1 MTQDGGETW
10 TDLTNRFTGV
20 PKGSWVPQI
29 TASTYSAGEAFV
41 VINNYRRNDWKP
53 YVFRT
58 TNFGKSWRKIVDDD
72 KVWGYALCMVQDPVE
87 PNLMFLGT
95 EFGLYLSIDGTKNW
109 TKWTHGY
116 PTVSTIDLKIHPRE
130 HDLVI
135 GTFGRAAYVLDDIRP
150 LRALAAEGTGILNN
164 HLHFFQ
170 PPTAVLAIHRQAS
183 GTRFNANAMFSGENR
198 DGGAMISFIYN
209 PPEDKQG
216 GKPEPSKSEGK
227 RPDKSDV
234 RPKKDN
240 VKIEILNAKNDVI
253 RTLQVEAESGFNRT
267 MWGLR
272 RKGVRSAGGRGWGGQ
287 MRQDQEPPGPPVL
300 PGDYTVRMSHAKD
313 TVSQMVN
320 VITDPRVDIYS
331 RNLEELQPL
340 YDRQMELAELMGKTI
355 KQLREAKETIE
366 SVNKLLDPKQNKNH
380 KELKTL
386 GKDAQEKIEE
396 LEKLIVNPRGRQ
408 GISRNPKVLS
418 TQVGMLNRYLYSN
431 TTGRNETHNILL
443 THAEK
448 ETEKVLDQVNGFF
461 DKEWADYENAVES
474 ARLSPFKNYEPLKV
488 K

>member
-1 MTQDGGETW
+1 
-10 TDLTNRFTGV
+10 
-20 PKGSWVPQI
+20 
-29 TASTYSAGEAFV
+29 
-41 VINNYRRNDWKP
+41 
-53 YVFRT
+53 
-58 TNFGKSWRKIVDDD
+58 
-72 KVWGYALCMVQDPVE
+72 
-87 PNLMFLGT
+87 
-95 EFGLYLSIDGTKNW
+95 
-109 TKWTHGY
+109 
-116 PTVSTIDLKIHPRE
+116 
-130 HDLVI
+130 
-135 GTFGRAAYVLDDIRP
+135 
-150 LRALAAEGTGILNN
+150 
-164 HLHFFQ
+164 
-170 PPTAVLAIHRQAS
+170 
-183 GTRFNANAMFSGENR
+183 
-198 DGGAMISFIYN
+198 
-209 PPEDKQG
+209 
-216 GKPEPSKSEGK
+216 
-227 RPDKSDV
+227 
-234 RPKKDN
+234 
-240 VKIEILNAKNDVI
+240 
-253 RTLQVEAESGFNRT
+253 
-267 MWGLR
+267 
-272 RKGVRSAGGRGWGGQ
+272 

-300 PGDYTVRMSHAKD
+300 PGEYTVRISHAKD

-320 VITDPRVDIYS
+320 VITDPRVDIYP

>member
-1 MTQDGGETW
+1 
-10 TDLTNRFTGV
+10 
-20 PKGSWVPQI
+20 
-29 TASTYSAGEAFV
+29 
-41 VINNYRRNDWKP
+41 
-53 YVFRT
+53 
-58 TNFGKSWRKIVDDD
+58 
-72 KVWGYALCMVQDPVE
+72 
-87 PNLMFLGT
+87 MFLGT
-95 EFGLYLSIDGTKNW
+95 EFGLYLSIDGAKNW

-150 LRALAAEGTGILNN
+150 LRALAAEGTEILNK
-164 HLHFFQ
+164 HLYLFQ
-170 PPTAVLAIHRQAS
+170 PPTAVLAIRRQAS

-198 DGGAMISFIYN
+198 GGGAMLSFIYN
-209 PPEDKQG
+209 PSKNERED
-216 GKPEPSKSEGK
+216 ESESRK
-227 RPDKSDV
+227 REGPDRGKSDAQ
-234 RPKKDN
+234 PKKDK
-240 VKIEILNAKNDVI
+240 VKVEILNARDDVI
-253 RTLQVEAESGFNRT
+253 RTLQVEAESGLNRT
-267 MWGLR
+267 TWGLR
-272 RKGVRSAGGRGWGGQ
+272 RKGVRSAGGQGWGGQ

-300 PGDYTVRMSHAKD
+300 PGEYTVRISHAKD

-320 VITDPRVDIYS
+320 VITDPRVDIYP

-340 YDRQMELAELMGKTI
+340 YDRQMELAELTGKAI
-355 KQLREAKETIE
+355 KQLREAKETIG

-443 THAEK
+443 AHAEK
-448 ETEKVLDQVNGFF
+448 ETEKVLDQVNSFF
-461 DKEWADYENAVES
+461 DKEWTDYENAVES